1 MEVRGGSLQGSQQ
14 SSPWGSPQ
22 SGGQWVVHRAG
33 VSLFNS
39 PVSAFLHGGKVTF
52 LERPPLQEGLQRVR
66 MGGGGGKGFVSDV

>member
-1 MEVRGGSLQGSQQ
+1 MGVVCRVVSR
-14 SSPWGSPQ
+14 
-22 SGGQWVVHRAG
+22 VVHRAG

-66 MGGGGGKGFVSDV
+66 MGGGGWKRVCK